1 MAPDRSECTCGFS
14 SFAVVEMC
22 ESGGP
27 NPPSHY
33 QFDVLQFLYKIVFLQ
48 VLRLHLIPVLRY

>member
-1 MAPDRSECTCGFS
+1 MAPDISESTYGFG

-33 QFDVLQFLYKIVFLQ
+33 QFDVLHKIVFLQ
-48 VLRLHLIPVLRY
+48 VLRLIPVLRY